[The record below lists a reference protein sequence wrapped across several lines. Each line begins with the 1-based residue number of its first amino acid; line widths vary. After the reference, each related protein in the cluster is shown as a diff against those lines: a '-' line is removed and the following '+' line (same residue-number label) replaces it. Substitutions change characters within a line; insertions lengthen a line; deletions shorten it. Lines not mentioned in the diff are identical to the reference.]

1 MNKELN
7 KNNWKKP
14 TGVIK
19 ALNAFDGEKRTPRKM
34 KNNGSMMRR
43 TGNLIKVVNNFSSNK
58 PRQKTEVKTQN
69 SKIRRTGN
77 VIKVVNSFSSPGK
90 KPPDEHVTKDSSPQR
105 LRKHGTTVMASESL
119 RKESRVSGT
128 TDDNLM
134 IMLRFTLLL
143 KVFFY

>member
-7 KNNWKKP
+7 KTNWKKP

-34 KNNGSMMRR
+34 KNKNSMMRR
-43 TGNLIKVVNNFSSNK
+43 TGNVIKVVNNFSSSNK

-77 VIKVVNSFSSPGK
+77 VIKVVNSCSSPGK

-105 LRKHGTTVMASESL
+105 LRKHGTTVMTSESL

-128 TDDNLM
+128 SS
-134 IMLRFTLLL
+134 II
-143 KVFFY
+143 

>member
-1 MNKELN
+1 MVETSRTMNKELN

-34 KNNGSMMRR
+34 KNKSSMMRR

-58 PRQKTEVKTQN
+58 PRQKPEVKTQN

-77 VIKVVNSFSSPGK
+77 VIKVVNSFSNSPGK

-105 LRKHGTTVMASESL
+105 LRKHGTTVMTSESL
-119 RKESRVSGT
+119 RIEPRVSGT
-128 TDDNLM
+128 SS
-134 IMLRFTLLL
+134 II
-143 KVFFY
+143 